1 MAIHRELWH
10 GSTITHALRSGRW
23 YCSPKLAILLG
34 LVAAVVAFLLV
45 YHVLTSAT
53 SPDTQWHQIADQ
65 IFTLQR
71 TQTGAAAGSSSAF
84 GPVHSV
90 PAACHLASVLPSDGK
105 WERTVRD
112 LCANAGA
119 PVP

>member
-10 GSTITHALRSGRW
+10 SAAIGRALRARQW

-34 LVAAVVAFLLV
+34 LVAAIAAFLLV
-45 YHVLTSAT
+45 YHVLTAAT

-65 IFTLQR
+65 IYTLQR
-71 TQTGAAAGSSSAF
+71 MQGGAEAGAGSAF

-112 LCANAGA
+112 LCTSAGA